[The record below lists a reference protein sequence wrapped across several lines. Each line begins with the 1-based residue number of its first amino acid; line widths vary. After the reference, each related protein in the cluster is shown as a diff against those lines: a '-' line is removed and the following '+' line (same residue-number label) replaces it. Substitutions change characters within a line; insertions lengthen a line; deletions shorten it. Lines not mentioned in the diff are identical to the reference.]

1 MLPTVRLT
9 FFFLCGTMEKNE
21 RGETMEKLG
30 CSFTGHRIIDREH
43 TETIGGLLSRAVEFA
58 YNEGCRTFYAGGAMG
73 FDTLA
78 AAAVAGLKVKYPHVK
93 LHLIIP
99 HHGHDRD
106 FSEFYKKLFE
116 FTLQNADT
124 VTYIQKRYTPG
135 VMQVRNAAL
144 VRGADI
150 CIAYMTKLRGGTYQ
164 TVNMARRDK
173 IKVINIGKR

>member
-1 MLPTVRLT
+1 MSKI
-9 FFFLCGTMEKNE
+9 C
-21 RGETMEKLG
+21 
-30 CSFTGHRIIDREH
+30 CFTGHRELSHSNKYIIEKTLEVITDLIE
-43 TETIGGLLSRAVEFA
+43 
-58 YNEGCRTFYAGGAMG
+58 NEGVTDFRAGGAMG

-78 AAAVAGLKVKYPHVK
+78 AAAVAGLKVKYPHIK

-106 FSEFYKKLFE
+106 FSEFYKKMFE

-150 CIAYMTKLRGGTYQ
+150 CIAYMTRLRGGTYQ
-164 TVNMARRDK
+164 TVNMARRAK

>member
-1 MLPTVRLT
+1 MSKI
-9 FFFLCGTMEKNE
+9 C
-21 RGETMEKLG
+21 
-30 CSFTGHRIIDREH
+30 CFTGHRELSHSNKYIIEKTLEVITDLIE
-43 TETIGGLLSRAVEFA
+43 
-58 YNEGCRTFYAGGAMG
+58 NEGVTDFRAGGAMG

-78 AAAVAGLKVKYPHVK
+78 AAAVAGLKVKYPHIK

-106 FSEFYKKLFE
+106 FSEFYEKMFE

-144 VRGADI
+144 VRGADV
-150 CIAYMTKLRGGTYQ
+150 CVSYMTRLRGGTYQ

>member
-1 MLPTVRLT
+1 MSKI
-9 FFFLCGTMEKNE
+9 C
-21 RGETMEKLG
+21 
-30 CSFTGHRIIDREH
+30 CFTGHRELSHSNKYIIEKTLEVITDLIE
-43 TETIGGLLSRAVEFA
+43 
-58 YNEGCRTFYAGGAMG
+58 NEGVTDFRAGGAMG

-99 HHGHDRD
+99 HYGHDRD
-106 FSEFYKKLFE
+106 FSEFYEKMFE

-144 VRGADI
+144 VRGADV
-150 CIAYMTKLRGGTYQ
+150 CVAYMTRLRGGTYQ

>member
-1 MLPTVRLT
+1 MSKI
-9 FFFLCGTMEKNE
+9 C
-21 RGETMEKLG
+21 
-30 CSFTGHRIIDREH
+30 CITGHRELSHSNKYIIEKTLEVITDLIE
-43 TETIGGLLSRAVEFA
+43 
-58 YNEGCRTFYAGGAMG
+58 NEGVTDFRAGGAMG

-78 AAAVAGLKVKYPHVK
+78 AAAVAGLKVKYPHIK

-106 FSEFYKKLFE
+106 FSEFYKKMFE

-124 VTYIQKRYTPG
+124 VTYIQKRYAPG

-144 VRGADI
+144 VRGADV
-150 CIAYMTKLRGGTYQ
+150 CVSYMTRLRGGTYQ

>member
-1 MLPTVRLT
+1 MSKI
-9 FFFLCGTMEKNE
+9 C
-21 RGETMEKLG
+21 
-30 CSFTGHRIIDREH
+30 CFTGHRELSHSNKYIIEKTLEIITDLIE
-43 TETIGGLLSRAVEFA
+43 
-58 YNEGCRTFYAGGAMG
+58 NEGVTDFRAGGAMG

-78 AAAVAGLKVKYPHVK
+78 AAAVAGLKVKYPHIK

-106 FSEFYKKLFE
+106 FSEFYEKMFE

-144 VRGADI
+144 VRGADV
-150 CIAYMTKLRGGTYQ
+150 CVAYMTRLRGGTYQ